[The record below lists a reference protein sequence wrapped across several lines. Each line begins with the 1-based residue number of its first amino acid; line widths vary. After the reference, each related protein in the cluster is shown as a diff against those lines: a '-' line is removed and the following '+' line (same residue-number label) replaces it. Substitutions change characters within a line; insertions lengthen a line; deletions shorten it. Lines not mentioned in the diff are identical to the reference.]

1 MGGAITATGT
11 LGVGAKFSLALPLSL
26 DLVAPVLQY
35 SHASL
40 RGLRVL
46 VVDDIAVNR
55 RVASAQLASR
65 QIEHTCVASGAEALT
80 AMHSAHRMGHPYHIA
95 ILDSL
100 MPDMDGK
107 MLGSLIK
114 GDTNLRNT
122 SLVMLTSSGYKSE
135 VEMFELAGFDAYL
148 VKPARSADLLDA
160 VTVLWGATLN
170 AAPLTSIVTRHS
182 LAEGRERTETPVS
195 VMFPNA
201 RILVAE
207 DNPINQKLV
216 RRILEKSG
224 CQVDLAD
231 NGAEAVKMWAASSYD
246 LVLMD
251 CQMPIM
257 DGFEAVHEIRR
268 READN
273 LRRTPIVALTA
284 NTMQGDR
291 DKCLQAG
298 MDDFI
303 SKPFNSSTLHSALQ
317 HWIGTRTK
325 AVELATYDVV
335 ELRLPA

>member
-1 MGGAITATGT
+1 
-11 LGVGAKFSLALPLSL
+11 
-26 DLVAPVLQY
+26 
-35 SHASL
+35 
-40 RGLRVL
+40 
-46 VVDDIAVNR
+46 
-55 RVASAQLASR
+55 
-65 QIEHTCVASGAEALT
+65 
-80 AMHSAHRMGHPYHIA
+80 MHSAHRMGHPYHIA

-246 LVLMD
+246 MVLMD

-291 DKCLQAG
+291 DKGLQAG

-325 AVELATYDVV
+325 AVELGHVRRRGTSIARVRNLTKRGGRGWGDYEAEFGGLLLDPLDLLLLIRQARYCAVARQFLV
-335 ELRLPA
+335 CVDQARLGCRC